1 MSLGRG
7 EVSGAPRLPSTLVAG
22 LGRLARP
29 APVVEP
35 EKCEVCGSS
44 LSEDHR
50 HLLELDE
57 RRILCA
63 CEPCIAMRSGVDS
76 YCPVG
81 TRTLWLDDVDFP
93 DELWAKFQLP
103 IGLAFFLRSSG
114 TGTVVA
120 LYPSPAGATE
130 SELHLESWE
139 ELVRRNP
146 ILEQLEVDGE
156 AFVVNRMS
164 QPYEHAIVPIDE
176 CYRLVGL
183 IKSNW
188 TGISGDN
195 AISDAVPEFF
205 THIRRKAG
213 DHDHGDHEHKHAPV

>member
-1 MSLGRG
+1 
-7 EVSGAPRLPSTLVAG
+7 VSGTGRLPATLVAG

-29 APVVEP
+29 EPVLEV

-50 HLLELDE
+50 HLLELGE

-63 CEPCIAMRSGVDS
+63 CEPCIAMRSGVEN

-81 TRTLWLDDVDFP
+81 TRTLWLDDFEFP
-93 DELWAKFQLP
+93 DELWAAFQLP
-103 IGLAFFLRSSG
+103 IGLAFFLRSTG
-114 TGTVVA
+114 TNTVVA

-130 SELHLESWE
+130 SELHLESWQA
-139 ELVRRNP
+139 LVARNP
-146 ILEQLEVDGE
+146 ILEQLEADGE
-156 AFVVNRMS
+156 ALVVNRMTD
-164 QPYEHAIVPIDE
+164 PPEHAIVPIDE

-188 TGISGDN
+188 TGISGGN
-195 AISDAVPEFF
+195 AIADAVPRFF
-205 THIRRKAG
+205 KHVRRKAG
-213 DHDHGDHEHKHAPV
+213 LL

>member
-1 MSLGRG
+1 MTGT
-7 EVSGAPRLPSTLVAG
+7 PRLPSTLVAG

-29 APVVEP
+29 APVVEV

-50 HLLELDE
+50 HLLELGE

-63 CEPCIAMRSGVDS
+63 CEPCIAMRSGVDN

-81 TRTLWLDDVDFP
+81 TRTLWLDDFDFP
-93 DELWAKFQLP
+93 DELWAAFQLP
-103 IGLAFFLRSSG
+103 IGLAFFLRSTG
-114 TGTVVA
+114 TNTVVA

-139 ELVRRNP
+139 ALVARNP
-146 ILEQLEVDGE
+146 ILEQLDSDGE
-156 AFVVNRMS
+156 ALVVNRMTD
-164 QPYEHAIVPIDE
+164 PPEHAIVPIDE

-188 TGISGDN
+188 TGISGGN
-195 AISDAVPEFF
+195 AISDAVPLFF
-205 THIRRKAG
+205 QHVRRKAG
-213 DHDHGDHEHKHAPV
+213 LS